1 MKITLTRRVDGSVR
15 IGTYQ
20 AEHFATGLHYGDDEI
35 DAIKVLDIPAAY
47 ETDLGYA
54 YEDADGQGFP
64 IWDHPEVRKQ
74 FEAWK

>member
-35 DAIKVLDIPAAY
+35 DAVKMIEIASAY
-47 ETDLGYA
+47 ETESGYA
-54 YEDADGQGFP
+54 YEDAAGRGCP

-74 FEAWK
+74 IKVWS